1 MNDSIFRPNHTITP
15 EIEAALSDLDRQRWL
30 IENMLLM
37 PKHEAWITRDV
48 RIRRAS
54 GTTRIEGATLDEE
67 AVRKLERSNQAG
79 RPSEEEQE
87 NLNALQAYDF
97 IDFLSDQHDIT
108 LDELVIRQLNREFMK
123 GFSDTLT
130 PGSYRRGENKVGM
143 YTPPNQGDVPSPM
156 RSFALW
162 LREDQELH
170 PVIKSGLAHIH
181 LIAIHPF
188 WDGNGR
194 TARGLSTL
202 ILQRSPFALRKLLSL
217 ETALFDTRDEYFA
230 AIERTLGKSFEPD
243 YDATPWLEFFVEV
256 MRREAYRLVAVLTE
270 WHRLMKEVQEIV
282 EEAGMP
288 SRLADGLAFAQQTG
302 SITRGD
308 YMEIAGVSPM
318 TASRDL
324 AQLVDFGHLVPQGKT
339 RSRVYY
345 PAVEAAE
352 PSRQVGGEQLPL
364 LEEAAG

>member
-1 MNDSIFRPNHTITP
+1 MNDSIFRPNYTITP
-15 EIEAALSDLDRQRWL
+15 GTEVALSDLERQKWL

-48 RIRRAS
+48 RIRRAT

-67 AVRKLERSNQAG
+67 AVRGLERSGPTG
-79 RPSEEEQE
+79 RHTEEEHE

-108 LDELVIRQLNREFMK
+108 LDELVIRQLNRDFMK

-130 PGSYRRGENKVGM
+130 PGSYRRGESKVGM
-143 YTPPNQGDVPSPM
+143 FTPPNQGDVPSLM
-156 RSFALW
+156 RSFASW

-170 PVIKSGLAHIH
+170 PVIKTGLAHIH
-181 LIAIHPF
+181 LIAIRPF

-202 ILQRSPFALRKLLSL
+202 ILQRSPFGFRKLLSL
-217 ETALFDTRDEYFA
+217 ETALFHVRDEYFA
-230 AIERTLGKSFEPD
+230 AIERTLGKSFEPG
-243 YDATPWLEFFVEV
+243 YDGTPWLEFFVQLMGLEV
-256 MRREAYRLVAVLTE
+256 GRLRAVLTE
-270 WHRLMKEVQEIV
+270 WHRWM
-282 EEAGMP
+282 EEAHEIMEEEGVP
-288 SRLADGLAFAQQTG
+288 PRLADGLAFAKQTG
-302 SITRGD
+302 SMTRGD

-324 AQLVDFGHLVPQGKT
+324 AQLVDFGLLVPQGKT

-345 PAVEAAE
+345 PTVEAAE

-364 LEEAAG
+364 PQESVS